1 MKEMKFTL
9 ETTAP
14 TKSEQNSIGTIL
26 TEIINQQN
34 QNPNTQ
40 QKIIPL
46 TSPQTAKLERLQTL
60 YSQVHK
66 AYEKF
71 VIEQSIST
79 ESAKFGEMTENDRFN
94 KFLNSKNIKREDY
107 EKLISEIT
115 AEQNRLAEIEKI
127 AKRGELTKNPYKHF
141 RQNRNLKLEEPEQI
155 EDWRNRFNVTD
166 EEFAQFEQER
176 TAAMTEQ
183 AAQKKLEEQ
192 QKFQERVQKIGNI
205 IKSAR
210 IPKIFSEM
218 RLENFRITGNN
229 KNAIE
234 CLKAITNNQGFYIYG
249 DCGTGKTLLVSIIAN
264 ERAERF
270 KNSTF
275 ICATDIFKELNVFN
289 NENQAAVMN
298 KFHLIRTTPC
308 LIIDDLGV
316 ENATPF
322 TQRTL
327 FDILN
332 YRYNENLQTI
342 ITSNFTL
349 EKLQSRMGDY
359 EGRRIIRRIKA
370 ICREI
375 ELTEA

>member
-1 MKEMKFTL
+1 M

-14 TKSEQNSIGTIL
+14 TKSEQNSLGTIL

-34 QNPNTQ
+34 QNPNPQ

-46 TSPQTAKLERLQTL
+46 TSSQTPKLERLQTL

-66 AYEKF
+66 EYEKF

-94 KFLNSKNIKREDY
+94 KFLNSKNINREDY
-107 EKLISEIT
+107 ETLISEIT
-115 AEQNRLAEIEKI
+115 AEQKRLEEIEKI

-141 RQNRNLKLEEPEQI
+141 RQNRNLKLEEPAQI

-192 QKFQERVQKIGNI
+192 QKFQERDNKIKTI

-210 IPKIFSEM
+210 IPKIFSKA
-218 RLENFRITGNN
+218 RLADFKLTKKN
-229 KNAIE
+229 KIAIE
-234 CLKAITNNQGFYIYG
+234 CLKAITNNQGYYIYG
-249 DCGTGKTLLVSIIAN
+249 ECGTGKTLLVSIIAN

-316 ENATPF
+316 ETPTPF

-349 EKLQSRMGDY
+349 EKLQTRLSDSQLGLISY
-359 EGRRIIRRIKA
+359 EGKRIIRRIKA
-370 ICREI
+370 ICQEI

>member
-1 MKEMKFTL
+1 M
-9 ETTAP
+9 A
-14 TKSEQNSIGTIL
+14 
-26 TEIINQQN
+26 
-34 QNPNTQ
+34 
-40 QKIIPL
+40 
-46 TSPQTAKLERLQTL
+46 RLQTL
-60 YSQVHK
+60 YSQVSK

-71 VIEQSIST
+71 VIEQSISADA
-79 ESAKFGEMTENDRFN
+79 AKFGEMTEEDRFN
-94 KFLNSKNIKREDY
+94 KFLTSKNIKREDY
-107 EKLISEIT
+107 ETLISEIT
-115 AEQNRLAEIEKI
+115 AEQKRLEEIEKI

-141 RQNRNLKLEEPEQI
+141 RQNRNLKLKEPAQI
-155 EDWRNRFNVTD
+155 EDWRSRFNVTD

-176 TAAMTEQ
+176 AAAITEQ
-183 AAQKKLEEQ
+183 AAKKKLEEQ

-234 CLKAITNNQGFYIYG
+234 CLKAITNNHGFYIYG
-249 DCGTGKTLLVSIIAN
+249 ECGTGKTLLVSIIAN

>member
-9 ETTAP
+9 ETTAQ

-34 QNPNTQ
+34 QNQQNQ

-60 YSQVHK
+60 YSQVSK

-79 ESAKFGEMTENDRFN
+79 DAAKFGEMTENDRFN

-107 EKLISEIT
+107 ETLISEIT
-115 AEQNRLAEIEKI
+115 AEQKRLEEIEKI

-141 RQNRNLKLEEPEQI
+141 RQNRNLKLEEPAQI
-155 EDWRNRFNVTD
+155 EDWKNRFNVTD
-166 EEFAQFEQER
+166 EEFAHFEQER
-176 TAAMTEQ
+176 TAAIAEQ

-192 QKFQERVQKIGNI
+192 QKFQERAKKIENI

-375 ELTEA
+375 ELTDA